1 MERGLYIAA
10 AGMVAEMVR
19 QDQIANDLANA
30 ATPGYKSDR
39 SQQRSFSDLLLQ
51 NTKTGETV
59 GTLGEGPLITK
70 QVTDLSPEALRS
82 TGEPTDLAIAGPGY
96 FAVQTSNGVRYT
108 RDGSFKAAANGT
120 LTDQLGNTVLGADR
134 KPVKVNADGTVDVSK
149 VGNFA
154 LTGVKKQGDAYFTG
168 TAAGAGKGE
177 VQSGHLEGSGV
188 DAGRTMVDMMASL
201 RAFEAGQK
209 AIQTIDGTL
218 QQAAGQ
224 VGSLPA

>member
-30 ATPGYKSDR
+30 ATPGYKSDQ

-51 NTKTGETV
+51 NSKTGETI
-59 GTLGEGPLITK
+59 GKLGQGPLITK
-70 QVTDLSPEALRS
+70 TVTDLNPDALKP
-82 TGEPTDLAIAGPGY
+82 TQEPLDLAIEGQGY
-96 FAVQTSNGVRYT
+96 FGVQTAAGVRYT
-108 RDGSFKAAANGT
+108 RDGSFQANAQGI
-120 LTDQLGNTVLGADR
+120 LCDQQGNTVLGADR
-134 KPVKVNADGTVDVSK
+134 KPVKVGADGTVDTAK

-154 LTGVKKQGDAYFTG
+154 LTGVKKQGDSYFTG
-168 TAAGAGKGE
+168 TAAGKGTGEIRSGYLESSNVEAGK
-177 VQSGHLEGSGV
+177 V
-188 DAGRTMVDMMASL
+188 MVDMMASL

-218 QQAAGQ
+218 QQAAGT
-224 VGSLPA
+224 VGQLPA